1 MVPAAESGVL
11 LLHVHWR
18 CQIVDDME
26 QEGSRHTVDKGTT
39 RATALTQSQRVLPDE
54 GRPGRRTSSNAA
66 TAQTTML
73 KRLALA
79 LIAALSL
86 LSTISLASASAADAS
101 VELTPSA
108 ATFAAG
114 ADAMFHVTL
123 SGETDMYSLDYTAEG
138 GMVSGALALNELG
151 DGRLAG
157 AVFVRRDTPGSATL
171 VASHEGV
178 EVVRSTATFVEGA
191 PVTVE
196 VTLQAGPDAAARTW
210 FFDILDASGAERA
223 FVQVSTSGD
232 RPTFAVASQPLP
244 YGDYTVRAGLNKDI
258 AADCSGSAFFAVMPA
273 EGVSA
278 SISSGGAKVEFAVR
292 TCASES
298 VPQGGDAAEA
308 AGSQG
313 QGDPLPPATG
323 NGSPETPRLREW
335 QANQLGRLML
345 GIAGAMVLGIIL
357 VRFLVRVAPLKV
369 PEKKK

>member
-1 MVPAAESGVL
+1 MVPAVEGRVL

-18 CQIVDDME
+18 CQIVDDVE

-39 RATALTQSQRVLPDE
+39 RATALTQSQRVLPGE

-79 LIAALSL
+79 LIGALSL
-86 LSTISLASASAADAS
+86 LSTISLASASADDAS

-123 SGETDMYSLDYTAEG
+123 SGDTDIYSLDYVAEG
-138 GMVSGALALNELG
+138 GTVSGALALNELG

-157 AVFVRRDTPGSATL
+157 SVFVRRDAPGSATL
-171 VASHEGV
+171 IASHEGM
-178 EVVRSTATFVEGA
+178 EVARSTAAFVEGA

-210 FFDILDASGAERA
+210 FFDILDASGTERA

-232 RPTFAVASQPLP
+232 RPTFAVASQSLP
-244 YGDYTVRAGLNKDI
+244 FGDYTVRPGLNKDI
-258 AADCSGSAFFAVMPA
+258 AGDCSGSAFFALTPA
-273 EGVSA
+273 EGA
-278 SISSGGAKVEFAVR
+278 SVTVSSGGASVAFAVR

-298 VPQGGDAAEA
+298 VPQGGDAGEA
-308 AGSQG
+308 AASQG
-313 QGDPLPPATG
+313 QGDPLPPSTG
-323 NGSPETPRLREW
+323 NGSQETPQLREW
-335 QANQLGRLML
+335 QANQLARLLL
-345 GIAGAMVLGIIL
+345 GIAGATVPVIVLT
-357 VRFLVRVAPLKV
+357 RFLVRVAPLKV